1 MGVAGANTCLPG
13 VGHASKRPF
22 GAGASPLARAPPVH
36 HAWPVS
42 TRTKGR
48 ARGSSRSSSPAAG
61 AADGRPLA
69 ELLALP
75 ALEGATVVPEGAAD
89 GVMVQAVVL
98 DDPAAPAQ
106 EGALLVSPGGV
117 PKPIPGGVVAVV
129 TRATVSGSPTV
140 PVVVIPGDRPWGEV
154 IAAVHAHV
162 TGQSR
167 EIEARAALRRVLI
180 AGLGTPG
187 IAEAANEVLGAPVA
201 IVDEYL
207 DVLGTAGL
215 TDAREDA
222 LRDAIE
228 EARTHGP
235 ASLVGPFT
243 QEGVK
248 GAHVVRLVSPGV
260 DDLAG
265 VLVAWGD
272 EPVAGDPALGAL
284 ADALLVERRREDTR
298 VDTEAR
304 LRGELIEELLAG
316 EVVSRESLVRRARHL
331 GADLSAG
338 AVALV
343 GTLQDP
349 HEAGRVISDPRLIRR
364 FMQQTRGV
372 LELHWPKALVDWH
385 EGLLVILLPVRGE
398 GDDDA
403 EGPEQLAHTLARRL
417 LAATGPTV
425 PGLTLTLALSRQQDD
440 PERLGSAID
449 EAQLA
454 LSIGEKLGRAGEV
467 VTFEETGTYKL
478 LFQVFADRPEELES
492 FYEQTMAPLV
502 RYDEQYQTELV
513 GTVAT
518 YLDLDCNL
526 AATAQTLYTHR
537 HTIRYRLDRIAELA
551 GLDIGKTDDREKL
564 SLGLKAMRLLGRRVA
579 PPMRE
584 KPQHGTKAARG
595 KKA

>member
-1 MGVAGANTCLPG
+1 
-13 VGHASKRPF
+13 
-22 GAGASPLARAPPVH
+22 VH
-36 HAWPVS
+36 HASPVT
-42 TRTKGR
+42 TRTKAESGR
-48 ARGSSRSSSPAAG
+48 AAG
-61 AADGRPLA
+61 TAGKTLA
-69 ELLALP
+69 ELMALP
-75 ALEGATVVPEGAAD
+75 ALAGASLLPEEAAAD
-89 GVMVQAVVL
+89 VRVSAVVL
-98 DDPAAPAQ
+98 DDPAARPEDA
-106 EGALLVSPGGV
+106 GLLVSVKGI
-117 PKPIPGGVVAVV
+117 PKPVPSGVVAVL
-129 TRATVSGSPTV
+129 TRAKVSGKPPV
-140 PVVVIPGDRPWGEV
+140 PVIHLPDDRPWGEV
-154 IAAVHAHV
+154 IAALQSFIS
-162 TGQSR
+162 GQSR
-167 EIEARAALRRVLI
+167 ELEARDALRRVLI
-180 AGLGTPG
+180 AGLGAPG
-187 IAEAANEVLGAPVA
+187 IAEAAAEVLGSPVA

-207 DVLGTAGL
+207 DVLGTARL
-215 TDAREDA
+215 TDAREEA
-222 LRDAIE
+222 LGDAIE
-228 EARTHGP
+228 DARTHGP
-235 ASLVGPFT
+235 ASLLGPFT
-243 QEGVK
+243 RAGIK
-248 GAHVVRLVSPGV
+248 GAHIVELRSTGV

-265 VLVAWGD
+265 VLIAWGTK
-272 EPVAGDPALGAL
+272 PGASDPALAAL

-316 EVVSRESLVRRARHL
+316 EVVSRDSLVRRARHL
-331 GADLSAG
+331 GADLSGG

-343 GTLQDP
+343 GRLQDP
-349 HEAGRVISDPRLIRR
+349 HEDLRVITDPRLIRR

-385 EGLLVILLPVRGE
+385 EGLLVVLLPQRSE
-398 GDDDA
+398 DA
-403 EGPEQLAHTLARRL
+403 QGEGPEELAHTLARRL

-564 SLGLKAMRLLGRRVA
+564 SLGLKAMRLLGRKVA

-584 KPQHGTKAARG
+584 KPAHGTKAARG
-595 KKA
+595 TKG